1 MAENYQNDQ
10 NMFLD
15 WNDTIE
21 SDGQEFITLEEGD
34 YVFEVTGFERG
45 RFPGGQKIPAC
56 NKAALTLQVKT
67 DAGTAVIRTDLLLYK
82 TMEWKLSSFFRC
94 IGQKKHGE
102 RLTMDWSKV
111 IGSRGRA
118 HFKPRTYTDRDGKGG
133 SGMRFPSRE
142 TVERVRRD
150 YPVGTRVELIQ
161 MEDVQAPPVGT
172 LGTVLGV
179 DDTGSLLMRW
189 DNGSGL
195 NVVYGED
202 LVRKL

>member
-10 NMFLD
+10 NMVLD

>member
-34 YVFEVTGFERG
+34 YIFEVTGFERG

-67 DAGTAVIRTDLLLYK
+67 DAGVAVIKTDLLLYK

-102 RLTMDWSKV
+102 RVAMDWTRV

-118 HFKPRTYTDRDGKGG
+118 HFKPRTYTDRDGNERQANDVD
-133 SGMRFPSRE
+133 RFYDWEEKYFPA
-142 TVERVRRD
+142 ERVRMA
-150 YPVGTRVELIQ
+150 EL
-161 MEDVQAPPVGT
+161 
-172 LGTVLGV
+172 
-179 DDTGSLLMRW
+179 
-189 DNGSGL
+189 SGDGDEL
-195 NVVYGED
+195 PFE
-202 LVRKL
+202 